1 MLFGKIDYLN
11 LLPFHVFIKRHA
23 RSLRQHSVIHY
34 KKGVPSQIN
43 KAFKKRRIDA
53 AFISSVESQKFS
65 CLDLG
70 IVAKKEVLS
79 VLVLPGISKEDS
91 ASATSNAL
99 AKQLNIQGEV
109 IIGDRALKHYL
120 ESGVGVDLAKV
131 WYDKTQLPF
140 AFARLCYH
148 KKGCYLKKMVKA
160 YKKSPTKIPQYLLK
174 KASIKSE
181 ISQKNIRAYL
191 KKISYDIDTKGK
203 KSLKK
208 FLRNT

>member
-23 RSLRQHSVIHY
+23 RSLRQHSVIDY

-53 AFISSVESQKFS
+53 AFISSIESHQFA

-70 IVAKKEVLS
+70 IVAKKEVIS
-79 VLVLPGISKEDS
+79 VLVLPGVSKEDK

-109 IIGDRALKHYL
+109 IIGDRALRHYL
-120 ESGVGVDLAKV
+120 EHGTGVDLAKV
-131 WYDKTQLPF
+131 WYDKTGLPF

-148 KKGCYLKKMVKA
+148 KKGCYLKKMVKQ
-160 YKKSPTKIPQYLLK
+160 YKKSPTKIPQYLLN
-174 KASIKSE
+174 KASLESD
-181 ISQKNIRAYL
+181 ISPSQIRHYL
-191 KKISYDIDTKGK
+191 KKISYDVDIKGK